1 VRYCEKDTM
10 AVANLL
16 LRYKGEKIIPTE
28 NMEVV

>member
-1 VRYCEKDTM
+1 VRYCEKDTL

-16 LRYKGEKIIPTE
+16 LRYKGEKIIAVD